1 MVWLLFVYA
10 RRLATGAIIT
20 AENGRMRQGYTTER
34 ATFSN
39 IRAAPN
45 TRPYSIQTRTIATLR
60 VALDLLARRA
70 TRDLILSTLNQPLNL
85 HQLTDCFK
93 LSTVERGIV
102 W

>member
-1 MVWLLFVYA
+1 MILYHVSAHCGMVWLLFVYA

-45 TRPYSIQTRTIATLR
+45 TRPYSIQTRTIE
-60 VALDLLARRA
+60 VAVYLEL
-70 TRDLILSTLNQPLNL
+70 
-85 HQLTDCFK
+85 CFK
-93 LSTVERGIV
+93 MKK
-102 W
+102 